1 MNFVSGLPTTKKG
14 NNAIWVIVDRLT
26 RSAHFIPMKTG
37 SKMHM
42 TPLADLFMTEIV
54 NGHGQPVS
62 ITSDRDSRFVSRFWK
77 TLFESMGT
85 KL

>member
-1 MNFVSGLPTTKKG
+1 MDFVSGLP
-14 NNAIWVIVDRLT
+14 NNAIWVIMDHLMKF
-26 RSAHFIPMKTG
+26 SHFIPMKIG

-42 TPLADLFMTEIV
+42 APLADLFVNEIV
-54 NGHGQPVS
+54 SRHGQPVS
-62 ITSDRDSRFVSRFWK
+62 ITSDRDNRFVSRFWK